1 MIEDDPWL
9 SSKKAE
15 TLRLRKRTQK
25 MGRFIVGPENS
36 PLLKDTLSRQKVRPL
51 MVKNQ
56 KDHGVSRIFDL
67 PVDALTMDQ
76 VLHMVHERI
85 VNRGR
90 LQIGVVNVAK
100 VVNMRRN
107 RLLRE
112 DVLSS
117 DIILADGS
125 GIVAA
130 FRLLGSPI
138 PQRVPGIDLM
148 FRMLDQGNKH
158 GYRVYCLGASEDIS
172 DRVEKEIRS
181 GYPSVQFVGR
191 RNGYFSD
198 SEERSIAKTIG
209 VADPDILFV
218 AMSSPK
224 KENFIARWGE
234 AIGARVIHG
243 VGGSFDV
250 MAGKTQR
257 APVAWQRIGL
267 EWLYRVKEEP
277 GRMWRRYLVTNTL
290 FLGML
295 VSELMHR
302 RVLHKAGKGDFSSV
316 HGLGSPKPDFLA
328 NRAD

>member
-1 MIEDDPWL
+1 
-9 SSKKAE
+9 
-15 TLRLRKRTQK
+15 
-25 MGRFIVGPENS
+25 
-36 PLLKDTLSRQKVRPL
+36 
-51 MVKNQ
+51 MVKNE
-56 KDHGVSRIFDL
+56 KKHAVSTIFDL

-76 VLHMVHERI
+76 VLDMVHEMV

-107 RLLRE
+107 HLLRE

-130 FRLLGSPI
+130 FRLLGSPV

-148 FRMLDQGNKH
+148 FRMLEQGNRH

-172 DRVEKEIRS
+172 EKIEKRIRS
-181 GYPSVQFVGR
+181 EYSNVELVGR
-191 RNGYFSD
+191 HNGYFSD
-198 SEERSIAKTIG
+198 SEERSIAKAIG
-209 VADPDILFV
+209 VADPDVLFV

-224 KENFIARWGE
+224 KEKFIARWGE
-234 AIGARVIHG
+234 AIGARIIHG

-302 RVLHKAGKGDFSSV
+302 RVLHKAVKSDFSSV
-316 HGLGSPKPDFLA
+316 RNLRSPGSDFLA
-328 NRAD
+328 NQAE